1 MSTPDIDNLQNFI
14 QYKPIEGLIYH
25 NDINFVEDRSKILWD
40 NVVTCRGRIK
50 ISVVAM
56 EMDLMAEEGK
66 ENTIVI

>member
-40 NVVTCRGRIK
+40 NVGTCRGRIK